1 MPAIPFLPYSGTVT
15 ILPPFP
21 PLPGVVKMVAPGV
34 PPPPYAYTTAEPVI
48 LFDKPSVG
56 VVLESEPGPLAPP
69 PGAP

>member
-1 MPAIPFLPYSGTVT
+1 MT

-21 PLPGVVKMVAPGV
+21 PLPGVVITGWLGL
-34 PPPPYAYTTAEPVI
+34 PPPPYAYVTAEPVM

-69 PGAP
+69 PGAPCPPVL